1 MSENEFRKV
10 ATEYGYTD
18 EEINDFIELHKESG
32 IDYKDFVLE
41 ERIVD

>member
-1 MSENEFRKV
+1 MNEDDFRKL

-32 IDYKDFVLE
+32 IKYDDFILE
-41 ERIVD
+41 KRIVD